1 MFTKRKIHHFV
12 IPVHRL
18 ESGRGKI
25 AEQDI
30 EKFTIREIINIDMGL
45 FPHKRESSVTIDT
58 KIDVNNSRIEFA
70 PSYPQFYFCFFGKAT
85 PLCSSPFFYF
95 LYAKPTRITM
105 TE

>member
-1 MFTKRKIHHFV
+1 MPCLLKENTPFCHTSSQI
-12 IPVHRL
+12 I
-18 ESGRGKI
+18 KI

-85 PLCSSPFFYF
+85 PLCSSPFFFFYYM
-95 LYAKPTRITM
+95 LNQQG
-105 TE
+105 

>member
-58 KIDVNNSRIEFA
+58 KIDLNNSRI
-70 PSYPQFYFCFFGKAT
+70 GKAT
-85 PLCSSPFFYF
+85 PLCSSPFYLFIYYM
-95 LYAKPTRITM
+95 LNQQG
-105 TE
+105 